1 MIYFHVYHETRDETR
16 DSGLYNVRIFYHQCL
31 FVVVYRS
38 MQLLTLPRI
47 RHICL
52 LFWGD
57 EFKSNWHFQN
67 KLSVYRFLFSS
78 PLSFVSLSKRL
89 SSHPV
94 HPILCFLLSPSVPY
108 IIILPLSPNDAF
120 TLSHFAFT
128 RQALKPFS
136 SCFVL
141 LVSLLLSSF
150 ILLSYFFFSL
160 YIFFL
165 YIYSTLSFIFIVVV
179 AIVNSRFSL
188 SLFLSFF
195 HIYFILRSPFLFPL
209 FNSFPFPNHFLTI
222 FINLFLPNYFGFSLN
237 SPSPYSVSVWLTKQ
251 ERMQI
256 NEIIRIKYI
265 NAKKGHRTGGEIF
278 KEKIIM
284 Q

>member
-31 FVVVYRS
+31 FVVVYCS
-38 MQLLTLPRI
+38 VQLLTLPRI

-52 LFWGD
+52 LFGGD

-150 ILLSYFFFSL
+150 TLLFSSFISCFSLAFSRLFSLSKSFFLFLIYIFSLYIFHSFFHIYSCSSSSQFTFFSL
-160 YIFFL
+160 YIP
-165 YIYSTLSFIFIVVV
+165 
-179 AIVNSRFSL
+179 
-188 SLFLSFF
+188 LFLSYLLYSTFPVSLPFVQFVPIPLPLPHHF
-195 HIYFILRSPFLFPL
+195 HQ
-209 FNSFPFPNHFLTI
+209 PFPSQ
-222 FINLFLPNYFGFSLN
+222 LFRLLSKFPQSLFGLCVVN
-237 SPSPYSVSVWLTKQ
+237 KTG
-251 ERMQI
+251 E
-256 NEIIRIKYI
+256 
-265 NAKKGHRTGGEIF
+265 NADKRNN
-278 KEKIIM
+278 
-284 Q
+284 